1 MISSIYQALETGIPL
16 VSDGAMGTVLQDL
29 GLTDGGSPELW
40 NVEKP
45 DVIEGILENYAAAGA
60 RFLTTNTFGGS
71 SPRLQ
76 LHSLADRVEELNAA
90 GARIARKVADRHT
103 GVFVM
108 GDVGPTGELM
118 EPLGTLT
125 IEDAKRI
132 FSEQIRGLVQGGA
145 DAILIETMSDLSEV
159 EAAVLA
165 GQETAPDLPIIA
177 TMSFDTN
184 LRTMMGT
191 KPEQAVKAI
200 AALGV
205 RIIGA
210 NCGRGPEEIRVIA
223 EQLAN
228 ARVDG
233 IYLITQSNAGLPKLR
248 GDVFEYDGTPAEM
261 AAYALEMAAIGIDI
275 IGSCCG
281 STAAHTKAITDAL
294 ASHRSASRRSESS

>member
-1 MISSIYQALETGIPL
+1 MISPIYQALETGIPL

-29 GLTDGGSPELW
+29 GLSDGGSPELW

-45 DVIEGILENYAAAGA
+45 EVIEGILESYAAAGA

-71 SPRLQ
+71 GPRLQ
-76 LHSLADRVEELNAA
+76 LHGLADRVEELNAA
-90 GARIARKVADRHT
+90 GARIARKVADSHS

-118 EPLGTLT
+118 EPMGTLT
-125 IEDAKRI
+125 IEDAKKI
-132 FSEQIRGLVQGGA
+132 FSEQIRGLVEGGV

-165 GQETAPDLPIIA
+165 VQETAPDLPIIA

-233 IYLITQSNAGLPKLR
+233 IYLITQSNAGLPKLH
-248 GDVFEYDGTPAEM
+248 GDIFEYDGTPAEM
-261 AAYALEMAAIGIDI
+261 AAYAVEMAAIGIDI

-281 STAAHTKAITDAL
+281 STAVHTKAITDAL
-294 ASHRSASRRSESS
+294 ASRRSESS